1 MNCIPKMLKFGCAIF
16 AASMLVIANQ
26 AGATGFSGAGDNI
39 GLIRVS
45 TEDDGTL
52 RVGVQISVT
61 TACPVQGFFT
71 TTTSQ
76 DVSVRSAWLKALQ
89 DAKTNFR
96 GFSIVGTGTCD
107 AKNVEIIKFI
117 DLN

>member
-1 MNCIPKMLKFGCAIF
+1 MKLIPTMSKCACAIL
-16 AASMLVIANQ
+16 AASLLVIANQ
-26 AGATGFSGAGDNI
+26 AGATSFTGSGSNI
-39 GLIRVS
+39 GLIRLS

-71 TTTSQ
+71 TTTAQ

-89 DAKTNFR
+89 DAKTDYR

-107 AKNVEIIKFI
+107 AKNVEIIRFI